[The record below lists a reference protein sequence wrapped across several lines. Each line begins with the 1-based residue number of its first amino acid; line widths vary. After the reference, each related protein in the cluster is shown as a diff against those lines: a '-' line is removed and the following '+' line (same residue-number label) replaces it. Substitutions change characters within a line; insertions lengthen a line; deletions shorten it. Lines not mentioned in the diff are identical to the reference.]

1 MVEVF
6 KTNVRKLNTAKE
18 LMEKLLLHFPDTKI
32 NFDLGDCDKILRVEG
47 DHVPS
52 AKIIE
57 FLHSYGYQ
65 LELLY

>member
-6 KTNVRKLNTAKE
+6 KTNVEKHHTAE
-18 LMEKLLLHFPDTKI
+18 ALIEKLLLHFPNTKI
-32 NFDLGDCDKILRVEG
+32 NFDLGDCDRILRVEG

-57 FLHSYGYQ
+57 LLDSCGYE
-65 LELLY
+65 LELLL